1 MPGVAKDW
9 NLTYNHTNLFSSKH
23 ISSGSMAAE
32 RILLSLEHIQMDV
45 WFRTPVLSLRY
56 VEYGGLVTNVCI

>member
-1 MPGVAKDW
+1 MVIQISMPGVAKDW

-45 WFRTPVLSLRY
+45 
-56 VEYGGLVTNVCI
+56 